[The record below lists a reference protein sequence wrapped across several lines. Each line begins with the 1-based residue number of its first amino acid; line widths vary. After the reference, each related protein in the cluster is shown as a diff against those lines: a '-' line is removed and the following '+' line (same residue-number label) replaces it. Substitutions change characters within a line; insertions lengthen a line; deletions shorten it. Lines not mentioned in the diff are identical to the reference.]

1 MKLVRAGAATILC
14 LAALW
19 GAAHIGLLPSALGLR
34 PERLSAG
41 PAALMPPARIHW
53 RMPILR

>member
-19 GAAHIGLLPSALGLR
+19 GAAHIGLLPSSGND
-34 PERLSAG
+34 
-41 PAALMPPARIHW
+41 
-53 RMPILR
+53 